1 MSSPFLVQ
9 LRQIVKRKKLNVD
22 TTTPYSIVKNN
33 IRYDKKLRHD
43 FQMLGIMEHQ
53 LQPNMKH
60 KKGLTIGNDRRN
72 KTQAIRNPFIPINES
87 SNGGKVIGSSLSH
100 AKKLQR
106 LNAKLHFKCILND
119 MINAFQQIKRNA
131 TDSVSNSKSVKT
143 YSFKSTFLWK

>member
-22 TTTPYSIVKNN
+22 TTTPFSIVKNS
-33 IRYDKKLRHD
+33 IRYDKKLRHE

-72 KTQAIRNPFIPINES
+72 KTHGIRNPFIPMNES
-87 SNGGKVIGSSLSH
+87 SNEGKVIDSSLLL

-106 LNAKLHFKCILND
+106 RNSKLHLKCILND
-119 MINAFQQIKRNA
+119 MINAFQQIKRNN
-131 TDSVSNSKSVKT
+131 TDSVSIIK
-143 YSFKSTFLWK
+143 

>member
-22 TTTPYSIVKNN
+22 TTTPFSIVKNN
-33 IRYDKKLRHD
+33 IRYDKKLRHE
-43 FQMLGIMEHQ
+43 FQMLGIMEHR

-72 KTQAIRNPFIPINES
+72 KTHGIRNPFIPMNES
-87 SNGGKVIGSSLSH
+87 SNEGKVIDSSLLL

-106 LNAKLHFKCILND
+106 RNSKLHLKCILND
-119 MINAFQQIKRNA
+119 MINAFQQIKRNN
-131 TDSVSNSKSVKT
+131 TDSVSIIK
-143 YSFKSTFLWK
+143 

>member
-22 TTTPYSIVKNN
+22 TTTPFSIVKNN
-33 IRYDKKLRHD
+33 FSYDKKLRHD
-43 FQMLGIMEHQ
+43 FQMLGILDHQ

-72 KTQAIRNPFIPINES
+72 KTHGIRNPFIPMNES
-87 SNGGKVIGSSLSH
+87 SNEGKVIDSSLLL

-106 LNAKLHFKCILND
+106 RNAKLHFKCILND
-119 MINAFQQIKRNA
+119 MINAFEQIKRNA
-131 TDSVSNSKSVKT
+131 TDTVSIIKQ
-143 YSFKSTFLWK
+143 FKDILSNQLF

>member
-1 MSSPFLVQ
+1 MNMSSPFLVQ

-22 TTTPYSIVKNN
+22 TTTPFSIAKNN
-33 IRYDKKLRHD
+33 IKYDKKLRHD

-53 LQPNMKH
+53 LQPNKKH

-72 KTQAIRNPFIPINES
+72 KTHGIRNPVISINES
-87 SNGGKVIGSSLSH
+87 YNEGKIIDTSSLL

-106 LNAKLHFKCILND
+106 RNAKLHFKCILND

-131 TDSVSNSKSVKT
+131 TDSVSIIK
-143 YSFKSTFLWK
+143 